1 MTINF
6 KQPKYIL
13 PLLALPFL
21 CLFFYVYHSSAGKTK
36 KQAKTSSDFN
46 ASVGDVSPD
55 VKKKELTDKLDAYRD
70 TYKDADGNTAV
81 NAIPSEKSAD
91 AGFNNNYS
99 EQQKRTLDS
108 INRAMKMKFGNSA
121 APPGITAQ
129 DRAMAEALNH
139 INHPPK
145 NTVAGSHPPVE
156 KDPMQ
161 VFRQQMAYMDS
172 IRKAEDPAYLAKQK
186 ELAKAKA
193 AVAKPEEK
201 PLTVTKADAALADF
215 NTIRPDKDQTF
226 IMAII
231 DENVTGYAD
240 SRIRLRLLEDI
251 MAGGTLIRKGT
262 YLYALVSGFSGQ
274 RVSLSVK
281 SILYENQR
289 LPVRLDVYDT
299 DGLLGL
305 YVPESQFRD
314 FTKDLGNNTIQGV
327 SIEDNGTGSAAS
339 QLLMSTADKMFE
351 STSTAIAGA
360 IRKDKAKIKYN
371 SYVYLI
377 DSQKSN

>member
-1 MTINF
+1 MSINF

-21 CLFFYVYHSSAGKTK
+21 ILFFYVYQSSASKNK
-36 KQAKTSSDFN
+36 KQVKSSPGFN

-55 VKKKELTDKLDAYRD
+55 IKKKELTDKLDAYRD
-70 TYKDADGNTAV
+70 AYKEADGNTAV
-81 NAIPSEKSAD
+81 NAIPADKSVA
-91 AGFNNNYS
+91 AGFNNAYS
-99 EQQKRTLDS
+99 QQQKKTLDS
-108 INRAMKMKFGNSA
+108 INQVMQHRFSDKAP
-121 APPGITAQ
+121 PPGITPR
-129 DRAMAEALNH
+129 DRAMEEALNH
-139 INHPPK
+139 MNHPAK
-145 NTVAGSHPPVE
+145 TGTVAQTSVE

-172 IRKAEDPAYLAKQK
+172 IRKSEDPAYLAKQK

-193 AVAKPEEK
+193 ADVKPADK
-201 PLTVTKADAALADF
+201 PLSVVKAGDAATDF
-215 NTIRPDKDQTF
+215 NTVRPQKEESF

-231 DENVTGYAD
+231 DENITGYAD

-251 MAGGTLIRKGT
+251 VAGNTLIRKGT
-262 YLYALVSGFSGQ
+262 YIYALISGFSGQ

-281 SILYENQR
+281 SILYENQE
-289 LPVRLDVYDT
+289 LPVRLEVYDL
-299 DGLLGL
+299 DGLKGL

-327 SIEDNGTGSAAS
+327 SMEDNGTGSAAS
-339 QLLMSTADKMFE
+339 QLLMSTAGKMFE
-351 STSTAIAGA
+351 STSSAIAGA

-371 SYVYLI
+371 SYIYLI

>member
-1 MTINF
+1 MSINF
-6 KQPKYIL
+6 KQPKYIM

-21 CLFFYVYHSSAGKTK
+21 ILFFYVYHSSSAKNK
-36 KQAKTSSDFN
+36 KQVQHNAGFN
-46 ASVGDVSPD
+46 ASVGEVSPD
-55 VKKKELTDKLDAYRD
+55 IQKKELTDKLDAYRN
-70 TYKDADGNTAV
+70 TYKEADGNTAV

-91 AGFNNNYS
+91 PGFNNNYS

-108 INRAMKMKFGNSA
+108 INRALKMKFAGTA
-121 APPGITAQ
+121 PPPGITAQ
-129 DRAMAEALNH
+129 DKAMAEALNH

-145 NTVAGSHPPVE
+145 NAGSAPPSAVE

-193 AVAKPEEK
+193 AEAKPGEK

-251 MAGGTLIRKGT
+251 MAGNTLIRKGT
-262 YLYALVSGFSGQ
+262 YLYALVSGFTGQ
-274 RVSLSVK
+274 RVNLSIK
-281 SILYENQR
+281 SIIYENQR
-289 LPVRLDVYDT
+289 LPVKLDVYDT

-314 FTKDLGNNTIQGV
+314 FTKDLGTNTIQGV

-339 QLLMSTADKMFE
+339 QLLMSSADKMFE

-371 SYVYLI
+371 SYIYLI